1 MGAESVPWLIGYRS
15 EPAQSRT
22 AARPGRI
29 DGLPASLF
37 QLFVDLQADF
47 NALFL
52 LVLLVTPVAN
62 QARQSIAGHIDAGI
76 LSEQTTGP

>member
-1 MGAESVPWLIGYRS
+1 MA
-15 EPAQSRT
+15 AQSRT
-22 AARPGRI
+22 AAHPGRV

-37 QLFVDLQADF
+37 QLFVDVQADF

-62 QARQSIAGHIDAGI
+62 QARQSIAGLIDAGI